1 MEHFKITKV
10 TVKNGEFSNLL
21 HIDLKVEVSDVE
33 INIAKVLNSSNH
45 NVAELLKS
53 IQTFAT
59 NEATA
64 ILKSQEKHRP

>member
-1 MEHFKITKV
+1 MENFKITKV

-21 HIDLKVEVSDVE
+21 HINLKVEVGDVE
-33 INIAKVLNSSNH
+33 INISKVLSDNNH
-45 NVAELLKS
+45 NDAELLKS